1 MTPPDFDVPSKPQP
15 RWEITFDRP
24 LPAFSSQNH
33 PGGGRGVGG
42 AVLGV
47 QEAASSRLSPEEE
60 PGTAAEAPGRQG
72 IPTRKKTGSKT

>member
-1 MTPPDFDVPSKPQP
+1 MTGPCLPLAA
-15 RWEITFDRP
+15 RITP
-24 LPAFSSQNH
+24 VA
-33 PGGGRGVGG
+33 GAGGG